1 MQNTRDSLQSQ
12 VLWSVA
18 MLQAMVQ
25 HCVELPVDALEL
37 ESFAR
42 VIQRFT
48 SYGAISCEDFLQES
62 LLKILQD
69 EKKFPTGKEL
79 FDYIR
84 MVAKSRYLDNF
95 RNESNRSRLLKTN
108 WAQIKSLTHDSNRE
122 KTNAQVLSVNIDPD
136 SEASKH
142 TNAHILREYLLDL
155 VCKSEKVCEAIK
167 KHGEPD
173 ALTTVQLKR
182 LTHTELGMLMAPQ
195 LLSYKSYEMTNK
207 EIALK
212 LYNSEKENDVRKISR
227 AMKVAIE
234 ILDAVCIIDTD
245 LSFTDYI

>member
-1 MQNTRDSLQSQ
+1 MQNARDSLQRE
-12 VLWSVA
+12 VLI
-18 MLQAMVQ
+18 LQAMVQ

-37 ESFAR
+37 ESFAK
-42 VIQRFT
+42 VIRRFT

-62 LLKILQD
+62 LLKSLQILQD
-69 EKKFPTGKEL
+69 EIKFPTGKFPTGRDL

-84 MVAKSRYLDNF
+84 LVAKSRYLDNF

-108 WAQIKSLTHDSNRE
+108 WAQIKSLTH
-122 KTNAQVLSVNIDPD
+122 
-136 SEASKH
+136 ASKH
-142 TNAHILREYLLDL
+142 TIAHILREYLLDL
-155 VCKSEKVCEAIK
+155 VCKSEKVREAIK

-227 AMKVAIE
+227 AMKVAID
-234 ILDAVCIIDTD
+234 ILDAVCIIDAD